1 MDAFS
6 QQGYIPADVDLADSI
21 VYKNPAVAKTMK
33 VAIEAYGEISPMIV
47 TQYKAPNLYSMYQA
61 VQEDLGP
68 YFLGQVGVDEAVTK
82 LEKDIADI
90 MKQ

>member
-1 MDAFS
+1 
-6 QQGYIPADVDLADSI
+6 
-21 VYKNPAVAKTMK
+21 
-33 VAIEAYGEISPMIV
+33 
-47 TQYKAPNLYSMYQA
+47 MYQA